1 MNCDIV
7 YHSSGRLTEHL
18 IYTGSGYV
26 HHDLGFFDEC
36 LSIRPH
42 EVSFQGQYC
51 TVFFDL
57 TPVSKLQNDDKNNP
71 ATYESMKGDE
81 EGEPK
86 NHISNFLMPSI
97 GFCLPSTCS
106 ARELRSA
113 ISQRIGYRR
122 VQNINFSLVAITNEN
137 YCYTN
142 DKLSAQSKKFD
153 TIAIGVL

>member
-1 MNCDIV
+1 M
-7 YHSSGRLTEHL
+7 YQSSGRLEEHL
-18 IYTGSGYV
+18 IHTGSGYV

-36 LSIRPH
+36 VSIHPSD
-42 EVSFQGQYC
+42 VPFQGQYC

-57 TPVSKLQNDDKNNP
+57 TSVLKRQNYENQNP
-71 ATYESMKGDE
+71 AIYESSDK

-106 ARELRSA
+106 ARELRYA
-113 ISQRIGYRR
+113 VAQRIGYRLIEN
-122 VQNINFSLVAITNEN
+122 VNFSLVAIANES

-142 DKLSAQSKKFD
+142 DKLSAHSIKFD
-153 TIAIGVL
+153 NIAIGSL

>member
-1 MNCDIV
+1 V
-7 YHSSGRLTEHL
+7 YQSSGRLAEHL
-18 IYTGSGYV
+18 IHTGSGYV

-36 LSIRPH
+36 VSIYPSD
-42 EVSFQGQYC
+42 VPFQGQYC

-57 TPVSKLQNDDKNNP
+57 TPVSRRQNYEKQNP
-71 ATYESMKGDE
+71 AIDQSIKSDK

-106 ARELRSA
+106 ARELRYA
-113 ISQRIGYRR
+113 VAQRIGYRLIEN
-122 VQNINFSLVAITNEN
+122 VNFSLVAITNEN

-142 DKLSAQSKKFD
+142 NKLSAHCIKFD
-153 TIAIGVL
+153 NMAIGAL